1 MSEDVK
7 MEQQEQDKPTD
18 QIMNGLN
25 DVHLDEFDALYNQ
38 LQARPQDVGN
48 WKRLVQLAEESDVD
62 TKIRAAYDAL
72 LKQYPNTSA
81 AQVSYID
88 WFMKHGRFN
97 EAEDLFKRY
106 LRGSPMVD
114 LWRFYLQYV
123 LRPKADG
130 SMPLRDVIRKS
141 YEFALSHIGQDK
153 DSGEIWKDYIHFIE
167 SGPGSKPEDP
177 SWDKQQRMDSLR
189 KVYHR
194 ALQVPMENL
203 ESIWSSYEAFE
214 KSLNNPNVAKK
225 FIADLNPAYMQARA
239 TLRKLK
245 ELTQGLFPHSTSR
258 EDMTLPMPPTFSNAD
273 LSLIGRWR
281 AYLKWEM
288 DNPLEI
294 EEKDRTTLIARI
306 QAVYRKAVIRMRY
319 YPEIWFMAY
328 NWTNANA
335 KPDDAIALLKAGV
348 EANPSSFLLNFAYAE
363 ALELKRQYT
372 EVHDLYTKF
381 LDTLRAELDELEAKV
396 KAETE
401 TENPTANGNSN
412 GASMQIDGPASANT
426 SIDSTTAPNN
436 KTAALLALRRKEY
449 GIAYVMYIR
458 FARRAEGE
466 KAGRTLFGKAR
477 KDRWTPWEVY
487 EAAAYTEFHSGQ
499 VPAKTDEADKQPYL
513 IASRIFD
520 KGFEL
525 FGEDPEFVDRHLV
538 FLLNINDINN
548 ARSLF
553 ERAVNAIPAKKAR
566 ILWERWGRYE
576 YTYGT
581 LEDALAFERRY
592 SELFPTDNPTK
603 RFAQRYTLNSY
614 DVIAQRDLGFAIW
627 NPSASGSG
635 RSMAALKAQPTMRD
649 IPAAPQGAKRGA
661 SPDGRERHREERGT
675 KRMRNNPSPDRM
687 RERERERDRWE
698 GPPRR
703 RSPPRDA
710 PRDRPARWAE
720 REDDKNV
727 LPVQLKDFI
736 GRLPPPHAF
745 DGPIFRTDDLVNLFR
760 TADIPTSL
768 PPRARSPPRGESCF
782 VLRRIDRV
790 HQAVLPFPSASRA

>member
-1 MSEDVK
+1 
-7 MEQQEQDKPTD
+7 
-18 QIMNGLN
+18 MNGLN
-25 DVHLDEFDALYNQ
+25 DVHLDEFDALYHQ

-48 WKRLVQLAEESDVD
+48 WKKLVQLAEESDVD

-72 LKQYPNTSA
+72 LTQYPNTSP

-123 LRPKADG
+123 LCADG
-130 SMPLRDVIRKS
+130 NPPSRDVIRKS
-141 YEFALSHIGQDK
+141 YEFALQHIGQDK
-153 DSGEIWKDYIHFIE
+153 DSGEIWRDYIHFIE
-167 SGPGSKPEDP
+167 SGPGSKPDP

-194 ALQVPMENL
+194 ALQVPMENI
-203 ESIWSSYEAFE
+203 ETIWSSYEAFE

-225 FIADLNPAYMQARA
+225 FVADLNPAYMQART

-245 ELTQGLFPHSTSR
+245 DLTQGLFPHATTR

-281 AYLKWEM
+281 TYLKWEEK
-288 DNPLEI
+288 NPLEI
-294 EEKDRTTLIARI
+294 EDKDRTVLISRI

-328 NWTNANA
+328 TWTNTNA

-348 EANPSSFLLNFAYAE
+348 EANPASFLLTFAYAE

-381 LDTLRAELDELEAKV
+381 LDTLRVELDELEAKV
-396 KAETE
+396 KSETE
-401 TENPTANGNSN
+401 GAAANGNGAN
-412 GASMQIDGPASANT
+412 GANGMQVDGPASANT
-426 SIDSTTAPNN
+426 SIDSQAPPES
-436 KTAALLALRRKEY
+436 KTAATLALRRKEY
-449 GIAYVMYIR
+449 GHAYVMYIR

-487 EAAAYTEFHSGQ
+487 EAAAYSEFHNGQ
-499 VPAKTDEADKQPYL
+499 MPSKTDDQDKQPYL

-525 FGEDPEFVDRHLV
+525 FGDNPEFVDRHLV

-553 ERAVNAIPAKKAR
+553 ERAVGAIPPEKAR
-566 ILWERWGRYE
+566 IIWERWGRYE

-592 SELFPTDNPTK
+592 SELYPTDNPTK
-603 RFAQRYTLNSY
+603 RFAQRYMLGSY

-627 NPSASGSG
+627 NPSATGSTRQTG
-635 RSMAALKAQPTMRD
+635 TLKPQATLAAAA
-649 IPAAPQGAKRGA
+649 PAAPAGAGAAGKRGA
-661 SPDGRERHREERGT
+661 SPDTRERHREERGA
-675 KRMRNNPSPDRM
+675 KRMRGNPSPERV
-687 RERERERDRWE
+687 RERERERERDRDRWE

-703 RSPPRDA
+703 RSPPRDRA
-710 PRDRPARWAE
+710 PRWAD
-720 REDDKNV
+720 REDDKGA
-727 LPVQLKDFI
+727 LPLQLRDFI

-745 DGPIFRTDDLVNLFR
+745 DGPVFRTDDLVNLFR
-760 TADIPTSL
+760 NADIPTSL
-768 PPRARSPPRGESCF
+768 PTRARSPPRDPPTF
-782 VLRRIDRV
+782 VLRERERDQLTVI
-790 HQAVLPFPSASRA
+790 ASGGRPPPDYGPYQGPGGGRRRH

>member
-1 MSEDVK
+1 
-7 MEQQEQDKPTD
+7 
-18 QIMNGLN
+18 MNALN
-25 DVHLDEFDALYNQ
+25 DGHLDEFDALYQQ
-38 LQARPQDVGN
+38 LQIRSQDVGN
-48 WKRLVQLAEESDVD
+48 WKRLVHLAEESDTD
-62 TKIRAAYDAL
+62 TKICAAYDAL

-130 SMPLRDVIRKS
+130 NPPSRDVIRKS
-141 YEFALSHIGQDK
+141 YEFALQHIGQDK
-153 DSGEIWKDYIHFIE
+153 DSGEIWRDYIHFIE
-167 SGPGSKPEDP
+167 SGPGSKPDP

-194 ALQVPMENL
+194 ALQVPMESL
-203 ESIWSSYEAFE
+203 ETIWSSYEAFE

-245 ELTQGLFPHSTSR
+245 ELTQGLFPHVTSR
-258 EDMTLPMPPTFSNAD
+258 EDMTLPMPPTFNNSD

-281 AYLKWEM
+281 SYLKWEEK
-288 DNPLEI
+288 NPLEI
-294 EEKDRTTLIARI
+294 EDKDRAVLVSRI

-328 NWTNANA
+328 TWTNTNA
-335 KPDDAIALLKAGV
+335 KPDDAVALLKAGV
-348 EANPSSFLLNFAYAE
+348 EANPASFLLNFAYGE
-363 ALELKRQYT
+363 ALEMKKNLT
-372 EVHDLYTKF
+372 EAHDLYTKF
-381 LDTLRAELDELEAKV
+381 LDTLRAELEDLEARV
-396 KAETE
+396 KAETDL
-401 TENPTANGNSN
+401 NGNAVNGANG
-412 GASMQIDGPASANT
+412 AMQVDGLPAL
-426 SIDSTTAPNN
+426 TAPFDLPDN
-436 KTAALLALRRKEY
+436 KTAATLALRRKEY
-449 GIAYVMYIR
+449 GHAYVMYIR

-466 KAGRTLFGKAR
+466 KAGRSLFSKAR

-487 EAAAYTEFHSGQ
+487 EAAAYTEYHNAQ
-499 VPAKTDEADKQPYL
+499 APPKADDEKSPHL

-525 FGEDPEFVDRHLV
+525 FGDNAEFVDRHLV
-538 FLLNINDINN
+538 YLLNINDINN

-553 ERAVNAIPAKKAR
+553 ERAVGAIPPEKAR
-566 ILWERWGRYE
+566 IIWERWGRYE

-592 SELFPTDNPTK
+592 SEVFPTDNPTK
-603 RFAQRYTLNSY
+603 RFAQRYMLGSY

-627 NPSASGSG
+627 NPTASGSG
-635 RSMAALKAQPTMRD
+635 RSAAGVQKQPTLTA
-649 IPAAPQGAKRGA
+649 PAAPSTKRGA
-661 SPDGRERHREERGT
+661 SPDPRERHREERGA
-675 KRMRNNPSPDRM
+675 KRMRANPSPERM
-687 RERERERDRWE
+687 RDREREQRERDRDRWE

-710 PRDRPARWAE
+710 PPRDRPTRWMD
-720 REDDKNV
+720 REEDKSI
-727 LPVQLKDFI
+727 PPMQLKDFI
-736 GRLPPPHAF
+736 GRLPPPLAF
-745 DGPIFRTDDLVNLFR
+745 DASAGPVFRTDDLVNLFR
-760 TADIPTSL
+760 NADIPSAGMA
-768 PPRARSPPRGESCF
+768 PRARSPRGESQF
-782 VLRRIDRV
+782 
-790 HQAVLPFPSASRA
+790 LPPPY